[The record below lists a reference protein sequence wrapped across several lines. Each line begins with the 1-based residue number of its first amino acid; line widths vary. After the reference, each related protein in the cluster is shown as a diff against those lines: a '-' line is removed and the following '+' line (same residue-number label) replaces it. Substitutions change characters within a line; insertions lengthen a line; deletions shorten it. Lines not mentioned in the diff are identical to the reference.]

1 MKVSDIAH
9 PVPLQQ
15 VEEKGSKSPAA
26 KEGTAAAPRK
36 GGDLVELSTALDQQ
50 STVQQEQLQAQRVA
64 SIKSQV
70 NAGTYQVDARLV
82 ARKMLSGDSGI

>member
-1 MKVSDIAH
+1 MKVSDVSNAS
-9 PVPLQQ
+9 PLRQ
-15 VEEKGSKSPAA
+15 VEEKGSKKPAA
-26 KEGTAAAPRK
+26 KEGTAAARK

-70 NAGTYQVDARLV
+70 KAGTYEVDARLV